1 MSEVPTDGLSFG
13 SEEEAK
19 TFLSNIQKKKKQNI
33 GELCEDSED
42 AEREKLN
49 GNTENHKWISKE
61 LVALARNTELKRLRG
76 SYKEHE
82 PYVIYTC
89 KLPKDMKLW
98 LRQNN
103 GSTLIRKLIRE
114 LMNESGI
121 SVIPPTCSPST
132 GSLSSQSSHELKIK
146 TVVRRVD

>member
-1 MSEVPTDGLSFG
+1 MSEVPADGLSFS
-13 SEEEAK
+13 SEEEAEA
-19 TFLSNIQKKKKQNI
+19 FLGSIQKNKKNGK
-33 GELCEDSED
+33 LCEDGEHSEL
-42 AEREKLN
+42 AGGEKTN

-103 GSTLIRKLIRE
+103 GSALIRKLIRE

-132 GSLSSQSSHELKIK
+132 GSLSSQSSQKIK
-146 TVVRRVD
+146 KVIRRVD